1 MCDNCENGRREGGP
15 SSPMFPTAPS
25 ASPSRISRPNTPT
38 SPRELLEPSSVHSTP
53 SKSRNPNGKRQMVPR
68 DGCGDETPT
77 GPATRRGQHLKNVRT
92 ALETWRVKLRN
103 RKYPSSP
110 FTPATLLPN
119 STLTTLASNARIKTP
134 NDMVALLNPPWF
146 LAARHG
152 QEVIDLLAKL
162 DADDKENRE
171 REKLERREA
180 KKQETARL
188 REARRSQKTHER
200 SQASASTPARALAS
214 SSTFNSAGEPVRSH
228 FAYIAFPIYATVQ
241 LWTYPQHS
249 FTSFSPSPLTPS
261 SSFTPGGN
269 RTPSLPTHAA
279 PSHFPHPHH
288 NHFALPC
295 ATPPRLPPTYL
306 NPYYP
311 YHYNTPTSSYHRPNP
326 QNPSDD
332 FLPVASTPFPNHS
345 HLNYQPPP

>member
-1 MCDNCENGRREGGP
+1 
-15 SSPMFPTAPS
+15 
-25 ASPSRISRPNTPT
+25 
-38 SPRELLEPSSVHSTP
+38 
-53 SKSRNPNGKRQMVPR
+53 MVPR

-77 GPATRRGQHLKNVRT
+77 GPATRCGQHLKNIQT
-92 ALETWRVKLRN
+92 ALETWRVKLQN

-188 REARRSQKTHER
+188 
-200 SQASASTPARALAS
+200 
-214 SSTFNSAGEPVRSH
+214 
-228 FAYIAFPIYATVQ
+228 
-241 LWTYPQHS
+241 
-249 FTSFSPSPLTPS
+249 
-261 SSFTPGGN
+261 
-269 RTPSLPTHAA
+269 
-279 PSHFPHPHH
+279 
-288 NHFALPC
+288 
-295 ATPPRLPPTYL
+295 
-306 NPYYP
+306 
-311 YHYNTPTSSYHRPNP
+311 
-326 QNPSDD
+326 
-332 FLPVASTPFPNHS
+332 
-345 HLNYQPPP
+345 